1 MPDTY
6 KLLKITSHLC
16 FDPLKTLARFNTPNF
31 DSIPSRYEPK
41 CIQNILITNIDI
53 NSEVALSNK
62 WPSFSCMTAKNI
74 THTKWSGFFRSVTSA
89 YF

>member
-16 FDPLKTLARFNTPNF
+16 FDPLKTLTRFNTPNF

-41 CIQNILITNIDI
+41 CI
-53 NSEVALSNK
+53 
-62 WPSFSCMTAKNI
+62 
-74 THTKWSGFFRSVTSA
+74 
-89 YF
+89 